1 MAVVE
6 PDRYHLRGLAQDL
19 LAQAM
24 ANVSSNNVVVPVLQT
39 FNVLLEADVFEN
51 LPQDPDG
58 AKTWVAT
65 SIELDCFADLSSAC
79 ALCCR

>member
-1 MAVVE
+1 MAVTE
-6 PDRYHLRGLAQDL
+6 HDRYHLRGLAQDL

-58 AKTWVAT
+58 GKTWAAT
-65 SIELDCFADLSSAC
+65 SIESNGFADLNSGC
-79 ALCCR
+79 APC